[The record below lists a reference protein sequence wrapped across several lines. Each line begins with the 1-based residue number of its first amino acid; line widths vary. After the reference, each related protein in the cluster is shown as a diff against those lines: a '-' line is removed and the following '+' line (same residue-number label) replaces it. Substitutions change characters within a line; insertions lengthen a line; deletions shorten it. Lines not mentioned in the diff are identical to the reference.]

1 MENLRRVREPLA
13 WALVVLVGVTRIGP
27 LLALAWY
34 AMDWRLAYL
43 VRGMVIRMDTDSGEG
58 AITAIG
64 WLDLQGQ
71 AHALMLA
78 LVVAVLG
85 CRLAPAAPRARVLA
99 LVAAWTG
106 TLVLALPWAFGGF
119 SLLLRVLLTT
129 DSSAW
134 SPWSASEL
142 SHRLAGTGIALAAV
156 IALWS
161 LARRPPNQAVA
172 AGPAAVPSN

>member
-1 MENLRRVREPLA
+1 
-13 WALVVLVGVTRIGP
+13 
-27 LLALAWY
+27 
-34 AMDWRLAYL
+34 MDGRLTYL
-43 VRGMVIRMDTDSGEG
+43 VRGMVIRTGGDGGDAVT
-58 AITAIG
+58 TLVG
-64 WLDLQGQ
+64 WLLDLQGQ
-71 AHALMLA
+71 DHALLLA

-85 CRLAPAAPRARVLA
+85 CRLAPAVPRGRVLA

-161 LARRPPNQAVA
+161 LSRRPPNQAVA